1 MINKLEAKYENL
13 LTLKQQLKAKISVLN
28 EQLKGVS
35 KKADNILI
43 EIDRLKI
50 NEARSAELEDFSSSL
65 SNVDPKL
72 RAEVQE
78 LLENRTKN

>member
-13 LTLKQQLKAKISVLN
+13 LSLKQQLKAKISVLN

>member
-1 MINKLEAKYENL
+1 MINKLESKYENL

-35 KKADNILI
+35 KKADNLLI

-50 NEARSAELEDFSSSL
+50 NEARTAELENFSSSL
-65 SNVDPKL
+65 SNVDPEL

-78 LLENRTKN
+78 LLEKRTKN